1 MESIEADAHKI
12 TRDLEVV
19 DAGHEVTAT
28 EAKCKLCPIVV
39 NDYYRGLLT
48 SGWSDEAEYR
58 HQLFEDYLIRYNY
71 HDIKFWYEAYQRK
84 AIEECDG

>member
-48 SGWSDEAEYR
+48 SG
-58 HQLFEDYLIRYNY
+58 
-71 HDIKFWYEAYQRK
+71 
-84 AIEECDG
+84 